1 MFTVGSCTVL
11 YNPNESVLTNLN
23 SYSNCVDVSVVVDNS
38 DTKNEI
44 SQSLKNDPNFI
55 YIDMDGNKGIAAALN
70 KGIEYLNSK
79 NIDFA
84 LTMDQDSLFPT
95 KYYPNILKLVNKYK
109 TDYSVIGLNF
119 NQDNGGLDEIIEV
132 PYWITSGNFV
142 NISDFMSV
150 GGFMNELFIDYV
162 DFELGYKFKKN
173 GFKICYLKGFSLKH
187 TIGNPIEIHLFGKTY
202 YAMNHSPI
210 RYYYRYRNAYYLYHF
225 VDRQFFKKEYYKEMI
240 VNTLKM
246 LIYEKNQ
253 KVKFSMIR
261 KGIQDAKCKKMGKFN
276 KYIFVSSSCIWYTF

>member
-44 SQSLKNDPNFI
+44 SQSLKNDSNFI

-95 KYYPNILKLVNKYK
+95 KYYQDIMKLVNKYK

-119 NQDNGGLDEIIEV
+119 NQENGGLDEIIEV

-150 GGFMNELFIDYV
+150 GGFMNELVIDYV

-173 GFKICYLKGFSLKH
+173 GFKICYLKDFSLKH

-276 KYIFVSSSCIWYTF
+276 

>member
-173 GFKICYLKGFSLKH
+173 GFKTCYLKDFSLKH

-276 KYIFVSSSCIWYTF
+276 

>member
-95 KYYPNILKLVNKYK
+95 KYYQDIMKLVNKYK

-173 GFKICYLKGFSLKH
+173 GFKICYLKDFSLKH

-276 KYIFVSSSCIWYTF
+276 

>member
-109 TDYSVIGLNF
+109 ADYSVIGLNF

-173 GFKICYLKGFSLKH
+173 GFKICYLKDFSLKH

-276 KYIFVSSSCIWYTF
+276 

>member
-173 GFKICYLKGFSLKH
+173 GFNICYLKDFSLKH

-276 KYIFVSSSCIWYTF
+276 

>member
-276 KYIFVSSSCIWYTF
+276 

>member
-173 GFKICYLKGFSLKH
+173 GFKICYLKDFSLKH

-225 VDRQFFKKEYYKEMI
+225 VDRQFFKKEYYKETI
-240 VNTLKM
+240 VNILKM
-246 LIYEKNQ
+246 LIYEKNR

-276 KYIFVSSSCIWYTF
+276 

>member
-79 NIDFA
+79 NIDFV

-173 GFKICYLKGFSLKH
+173 GFKICYLKDFSLKH

-261 KGIQDAKCKKMGKFN
+261 KGIQDAKCKKMGKF
-276 KYIFVSSSCIWYTF
+276 KA

>member
-95 KYYPNILKLVNKYK
+95 KYYQDIMKLVNKYK

-119 NQDNGGLDEIIEV
+119 NQENGGLDEIIEV

-150 GGFMNELFIDYV
+150 GGFMNELVIDYV

-173 GFKICYLKGFSLKH
+173 GFKICYLKDFSLKH

-225 VDRQFFKKEYYKEMI
+225 VDRQFFKKEYYKETI
-240 VNTLKM
+240 VNILKM
-246 LIYEKNQ
+246 LIYEKNR
-253 KVKFSMIR
+253 KVKFSMIQ

-276 KYIFVSSSCIWYTF
+276 

>member
-173 GFKICYLKGFSLKH
+173 GFKICYLKDFLLKH

-276 KYIFVSSSCIWYTF
+276 

>member
-173 GFKICYLKGFSLKH
+173 GFKICYLKDFSLKH

-253 KVKFSMIR
+253 KVKFSMIC

-276 KYIFVSSSCIWYTF
+276 

>member
-38 DTKNEI
+38 NTKNEI

-119 NQDNGGLDEIIEV
+119 NQDNGGLDEIIEAS
-132 PYWITSGNFV
+132 YWITSGNFV

-173 GFKICYLKGFSLKH
+173 GFKICYLKDFSLKH

-276 KYIFVSSSCIWYTF
+276 

>member
-44 SQSLKNDPNFI
+44 SQSLKNNSNFI

-173 GFKICYLKGFSLKH
+173 GFKICYLKDFSLKH

-261 KGIQDAKCKKMGKFN
+261 KGIQDAKCKKMGKF
-276 KYIFVSSSCIWYTF
+276 Y

>member
-23 SYSNCVDVSVVVDNS
+23 SYSNCVDISVVVDNS

-44 SQSLKNDPNFI
+44 SQSLKNNSNFI
-55 YIDMDGNKGIAAALN
+55 YIDMGGNKGIAAALN

-119 NQDNGGLDEIIEV
+119 NQENGGLDEIIEV

-150 GGFMNELFIDYV
+150 GGFMNELVIDYV

-173 GFKICYLKGFSLKH
+173 GFKICYLKDFSLKH

-276 KYIFVSSSCIWYTF
+276 

>member
-44 SQSLKNDPNFI
+44 SQSLKNNSNFI

-119 NQDNGGLDEIIEV
+119 NQDNSGLDKIIEV

-173 GFKICYLKGFSLKH
+173 GFKICYLKNFSLKH
-187 TIGNPIEIHLFGKTY
+187 TIGNPIEIHLFGRTY

-276 KYIFVSSSCIWYTF
+276 

>member
-173 GFKICYLKGFSLKH
+173 GFKICYLKDFSLKH

-225 VDRQFFKKEYYKEMI
+225 VDRQFYKKEYYKEMI

-276 KYIFVSSSCIWYTF
+276 

>member
-44 SQSLKNDPNFI
+44 SQSLKNNSNFI

-119 NQDNGGLDEIIEV
+119 NQDNSGLDEIIEA

-173 GFKICYLKGFSLKH
+173 GFKICYLKDFSLKH

-276 KYIFVSSSCIWYTF
+276 

>member
-119 NQDNGGLDEIIEV
+119 NQDNSGLDEIIEA

-173 GFKICYLKGFSLKH
+173 GFKICYLKDFSLKH

-276 KYIFVSSSCIWYTF
+276 

>member
-95 KYYPNILKLVNKYK
+95 KYYQDIMKLVNKYK

-119 NQDNGGLDEIIEV
+119 NQENGGLDEIIEV

-150 GGFMNELFIDYV
+150 GGFMNELVIDYV

-173 GFKICYLKGFSLKH
+173 GFKICYLKDFSLKH

-276 KYIFVSSSCIWYTF
+276 

>member
-23 SYSNCVDVSVVVDNS
+23 SYSNCMDVSVVVDNS

-173 GFKICYLKGFSLKH
+173 GFKICYLKDFSLKH

-276 KYIFVSSSCIWYTF
+276 

>member
-162 DFELGYKFKKN
+162 DFEFGYKFEKN
-173 GFKICYLKGFSLKH
+173 GFKICYLKDFSLKH

-276 KYIFVSSSCIWYTF
+276 

>member
-79 NIDFA
+79 NIDFV

-173 GFKICYLKGFSLKH
+173 GFKICYLKDFSLKH

-276 KYIFVSSSCIWYTF
+276 

>member
-44 SQSLKNDPNFI
+44 SQSLKNNPNFI

-119 NQDNGGLDEIIEV
+119 NQDNSGLDEIIEA

-173 GFKICYLKGFSLKH
+173 GFKICYLKDFSLKH

-261 KGIQDAKCKKMGKFN
+261 KGILDAKCKKMGKFN
-276 KYIFVSSSCIWYTF
+276 

>member
-173 GFKICYLKGFSLKH
+173 GFKICYLKDFSLKH

-253 KVKFSMIR
+253 KVKFSMLR

-276 KYIFVSSSCIWYTF
+276 

>member
-119 NQDNGGLDEIIEV
+119 NQDNSGLDEIIEA

-173 GFKICYLKGFSLKH
+173 GFKICYLKDFSLKH

-261 KGIQDAKCKKMGKFN
+261 KGIQDAKCKKMGKF
-276 KYIFVSSSCIWYTF
+276 Y

>member
-150 GGFMNELFIDYV
+150 GGFMNELLIDYV

-173 GFKICYLKGFSLKH
+173 GFKICYLKDFSLKH

-276 KYIFVSSSCIWYTF
+276 

>member
-44 SQSLKNDPNFI
+44 SQLLKNDPNFI

-119 NQDNGGLDEIIEV
+119 NQDNGGLDEITEA

-173 GFKICYLKGFSLKH
+173 GFKICYLKDFSLKH
-187 TIGNPIEIHLFGKTY
+187 TIGNPIEIHLFDKTY

-246 LIYEKNQ
+246 LIYEKNR
-253 KVKFSMIR
+253 KAKFSMIR

-276 KYIFVSSSCIWYTF
+276 

>member
-173 GFKICYLKGFSLKH
+173 GFKICYLKDFSLKH

-225 VDRQFFKKEYYKEMI
+225 VNRQFFKKEYYKEMI

-276 KYIFVSSSCIWYTF
+276 

>member
-142 NISDFMSV
+142 NTSYFISV
-150 GGFMNELFIDYV
+150 GVFINVLFIDYV
-162 DFELGYKFKKN
+162 DFDL
-173 GFKICYLKGFSLKH
+173 
-187 TIGNPIEIHLFGKTY
+187 
-202 YAMNHSPI
+202 
-210 RYYYRYRNAYYLYHF
+210 
-225 VDRQFFKKEYYKEMI
+225 
-240 VNTLKM
+240 
-246 LIYEKNQ
+246 
-253 KVKFSMIR
+253 
-261 KGIQDAKCKKMGKFN
+261 
-276 KYIFVSSSCIWYTF
+276 

>member
-150 GGFMNELFIDYV
+150 GGFMNELVIDYV

-173 GFKICYLKGFSLKH
+173 GFKICYLKDFSLKH

-276 KYIFVSSSCIWYTF
+276 

>member
-173 GFKICYLKGFSLKH
+173 GFKICYLKDFSLKH

-225 VDRQFFKKEYYKEMI
+225 VDRRFFKKEYYKEMI

-261 KGIQDAKCKKMGKFN
+261 KGIQDAKCKKMGKF
-276 KYIFVSSSCIWYTF
+276 KA

>member
-44 SQSLKNDPNFI
+44 SQSLKNNSNFI

-109 TDYSVIGLNF
+109 MDYSVIGLNF

-173 GFKICYLKGFSLKH
+173 GFKICYLKDFSLKH

-276 KYIFVSSSCIWYTF
+276 

>member
-173 GFKICYLKGFSLKH
+173 GFKICYLKDFSLKH

-261 KGIQDAKCKKMGKFN
+261 KGIQDAKCKKMGKF
-276 KYIFVSSSCIWYTF
+276 Y

>member
-44 SQSLKNDPNFI
+44 SQSLKNNSNFI

-109 TDYSVIGLNF
+109 TDYSVVGLNF

-173 GFKICYLKGFSLKH
+173 GFKICYLKDFSLKH

-276 KYIFVSSSCIWYTF
+276 

>member
-162 DFELGYKFKKN
+162 DFEFGYKFKKN
-173 GFKICYLKGFSLKH
+173 GFKICYLKDFSLKH

-276 KYIFVSSSCIWYTF
+276 

>member
-44 SQSLKNDPNFI
+44 SQSLKNNSNFI

-119 NQDNGGLDEIIEV
+119 NQDNGGLDEIIEA

-173 GFKICYLKGFSLKH
+173 GFKICYLKDFSLKH
-187 TIGNPIEIHLFGKTY
+187 TIGNPI
-202 YAMNHSPI
+202 
-210 RYYYRYRNAYYLYHF
+210 
-225 VDRQFFKKEYYKEMI
+225 
-240 VNTLKM
+240 
-246 LIYEKNQ
+246 
-253 KVKFSMIR
+253 R
-261 KGIQDAKCKKMGKFN
+261 K
-276 KYIFVSSSCIWYTF
+276 

>member
-23 SYSNCVDVSVVVDNS
+23 SYSNFVDVSVVVDNS

-95 KYYPNILKLVNKYK
+95 KYYQDIMKLVNKYK

-119 NQDNGGLDEIIEV
+119 NQENGGLDEIIEV

-150 GGFMNELFIDYV
+150 GGFMNELVIDYV

-173 GFKICYLKGFSLKH
+173 GFKICYLKNFSLKH

-276 KYIFVSSSCIWYTF
+276 

>member
-173 GFKICYLKGFSLKH
+173 GFKICYLKDFSLKH

-202 YAMNHSPI
+202 RAMNHSPI

-225 VDRQFFKKEYYKEMI
+225 VDRQFFKKEYFKEMI

-246 LIYEKNQ
+246 LIYEKNR
-253 KVKFSMIR
+253 KAKFSMIR

-276 KYIFVSSSCIWYTF
+276 

>member
-44 SQSLKNDPNFI
+44 SQSLKNDSNFI

-173 GFKICYLKGFSLKH
+173 GFKICYLKDFSLKH

-276 KYIFVSSSCIWYTF
+276 